1 MENLPCLKPDI
12 AGSKR
17 GHLTRKTFQELASL
31 DELTRAPLEEIFR
44 DPRGDPR
51 GDFHHEAQST
61 LSAPLEPP

>member
-44 DPRGDPR
+44 DPRGD
-51 GDFHHEAQST
+51 FHHEAQST